1 MPNARPLFTYRG
13 IPFVQPARHNRI
25 SVFFLYIQLTEFSVR
40 NLETIV
46 SHRTFAPENSK
57 HHVSPIKKFKLMAK
71 VKISIYQNRNKKS
84 KNYKQF
90 YGRVKHNSTIEPAT
104 LCAHAANDSG
114 IEEAKVAIVFEGVL
128 KQMKE
133 QLCLGH
139 PITLDGMGT
148 FKIGIS
154 SEGVST
160 EDVQRRYPQ
169 FDPETDDIRR
179 YLSARQ
185 VKSAHL
191 LFNPSVEV
199 KTLLRAIKFETDK
212 TEWASLMA
220 IEQSNTN
227 TEEP

>member
-1 MPNARPLFTYRG
+1 
-13 IPFVQPARHNRI
+13 
-25 SVFFLYIQLTEFSVR
+25 
-40 NLETIV
+40 
-46 SHRTFAPENSK
+46 
-57 HHVSPIKKFKLMAK
+57 MAK
-71 VKISIYQNRNKKS
+71 IKITIYQNRNKKS

-90 YGRVKHNSTIEPAT
+90 YGRVKHNPIIEPAT
-104 LCAHAANDSG
+104 LCAHAAKDSG
-114 IEEAKVAIVFEGVL
+114 IEEAKVAIVFEGIL

-139 PITLDGMGT
+139 PITLDEMGT
-148 FKIGIS
+148 FKIGVN
-154 SEGVST
+154 SEGVT
-160 EDVQRRYPQ
+160 AEEVQRRYPQ

-191 LFNPSVEV
+191 LFNPNTEV

-212 TEWASLMA
+212 TEWASLME
-220 IEQSNTN
+220 IEKSNTN